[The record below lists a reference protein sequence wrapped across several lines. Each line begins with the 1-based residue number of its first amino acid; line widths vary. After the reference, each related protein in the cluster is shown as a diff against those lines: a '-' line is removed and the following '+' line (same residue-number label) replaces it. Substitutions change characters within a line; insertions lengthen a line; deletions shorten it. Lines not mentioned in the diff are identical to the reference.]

1 MRVRSAAWLLGGAL
15 LLAASTS
22 CSGTD
27 PESGRDRE
35 VFHLLAHFPNGCNGR
50 SCTDPKPGARSLLWI
65 SHPGCL
71 PAHRKCRHRQGTACP
86 WTGASLRGCCCAVT
100 AACLPP
106 PLQAL
111 LSGLPRPAPHSIL
124 GGGARFSG
132 GKSEVLDVRLAS
144 AGGWSWEPTPGT
156 DVGRGPPP
164 PGHTPLLLPS
174 VFALGWAPAPGEVG
188 AAAEMPTQLEMAM
201 DTMIRIFHRYSCKE
215 GDRFKL
221 SKRELKLLL
230 QRELTEF
237 LSCQKDPQLVDK
249 IMHDLDANKDN
260 EVDFNEFVVMVAAL
274 TVACNDYFV
283 EQLKKKE
290 RERHEKLATWK

>member
-1 MRVRSAAWLLGGAL
+1 MWDAGLHPRATRP
-15 LLAASTS
+15 S
-22 CSGTD
+22 CS
-27 PESGRDRE
+27 
-35 VFHLLAHFPNGCNGR
+35 
-50 SCTDPKPGARSLLWI
+50 
-65 SHPGCL
+65 CL
-71 PAHRKCRHRQGTACP
+71 R
-86 WTGASLRGCCCAVT
+86 
-100 AACLPP
+100 
-106 PLQAL
+106 
-111 LSGLPRPAPHSIL
+111 
-124 GGGARFSG
+124 
-132 GKSEVLDVRLAS
+132 
-144 AGGWSWEPTPGT
+144 
-156 DVGRGPPP
+156 
-164 PGHTPLLLPS
+164 
-174 VFALGWAPAPGEVG
+174 LGWAPAPGEVG

-283 EQLKKKE
+283 EQLKKKG
-290 RERHEKLATWK
+290 K